1 MLLVELPPIE
11 ILSILK
17 QKNDIKSIPNRHPIL
32 DFYKDSTILV
42 TGGTGFVGKVL
53 IYKLLTSMKV
63 KKVYMLI
70 RVKDNLN
77 AEERLQNF
85 FKESV
90 FNTIRE
96 SCPELFEKVYP
107 VHADYNAPD
116 LAISA
121 NDTQLII
128 NEVEIVFNVV
138 ASVKFNEKLADAI
151 DINVLGTNKILNLT
165 MKILNLKSFLHIST
179 LYCNCDR
186 SNIRET
192 VLNRK
197 LDMKRILDNETLEK
211 FSHCLIGTMPNTYTM
226 TKKCSEN
233 LVNHKAFYLPAG
245 IFRPPI

>member
-1 MLLVELPPIE
+1 MNYF
-11 ILSILK
+11 
-17 QKNDIKSIPNRHPIL
+17 Q
-32 DFYKDSTILV
+32 
-42 TGGTGFVGKVL
+42 
-53 IYKLLTSMKV
+53 
-63 KKVYMLI
+63 
-70 RVKDNLN
+70 
-77 AEERLQNF
+77 
-85 FKESV
+85 V

-192 VLNRK
+192 VYEPEIGYEKVIQLY
-197 LDMKRILDNETLEK
+197 RILDNETLEK

-245 IFRPPI
+245 IFRPPIGEL